1 MKTTKILFF
10 LLTASLTLASCG
22 DDGEDIIISHGS
34 GSSSEAAVN
43 SNKNTSGPAEAQY
56 CLEFPKLK
64 GGSSIVIVH
73 KSILNKNTRNEGVN
87 YSVEW
92 DCNINAQRW
101 SCYQLYSS
109 INYHSSYNVSRYYAD
124 NDGSLSAQCQYPND
138 SDLPAE
144 YRFATDPFKYSGYD
158 HGHICPSADRL
169 RATECNYQTFYIT
182 NMQPQYNK
190 FNAGLWEKME
200 EDVRNWA
207 NQSDTLYVCK
217 GGTIDNEENIIK
229 YLGSGTNKIPVP
241 KYFFMAVLCKN
252 SQGYK
257 ALGFWVEQKNEDRS
271 ADKLGDYVVNIY
283 DLQQLTGIDFFCNL
297 PDNIENQVET
307 LPVDNVKRAWGM
319 N

>member
-1 MKTTKILFF
+1 MSLKNILKLVVLAF
-10 LLTASLTLASCG
+10 TLVSCG
-22 DDGEDIIISHGS
+22 GDDDATEPSTPSQDQRDL
-34 GSSSEAAVN
+34 AN
-43 SNKNTSGPAEAQY
+43 NTNRNQTTTTPQAWR
-56 CLEFPKLK
+56 LEFPRLK
-64 GGSSIVIVH
+64 DNGSIVIVH
-73 KSILNKNTRNEGVN
+73 MAPMPTQNGVN

-92 DCNINAQRW
+92 DPQKRSQRW
-101 SCYQLYSS
+101 SCYQMYES
-109 INYHSSYNVSRYYAD
+109 IAVSNTKRYTGD
-124 NDGSLSAQCQYPND
+124 DQYPQD
-138 SDLPAE
+138 PQLPE
-144 YRFATDPFKYSGYD
+144 YYRLSKDPFWGSGFD

-169 RATECNYQTFYIT
+169 CSYDANYQTFFLT

-190 FNAGLWEKME
+190 FNAKLWEKME
-200 EDVRNWA
+200 SQIRTWNRG
-207 NQSDTLYVCK
+207 NFRDTLYVCK